1 MEDIKK
7 IDSIKNEYIKQLRSL
22 KSKSARDESCLF
34 LVEGEKCVKE
44 ALLSGFE
51 VESVLFVSG
60 LADEFSGA
68 ECKKFLVSERIIEV
82 LSDSKTP
89 QGVIACVKKNGSE
102 AVFEGL
108 TVVLDGV
115 SDPKNVGSI
124 IRSADAAGAACVV
137 MSFACADCF
146 SMKAIRSSMGS
157 IFHIPCVVC
166 DIENYLKEFSKNGTV
181 IGGHLKGTDAFEA
194 KTNTCIVIGNESRG
208 ISDEITELCDQKYR
222 IPIYGKAESLNA
234 GVAAGIM
241 LYKAAED
248 IRSHS

>member
-7 IDSIKNEYIKQLRSL
+7 IDSIKNEYIKSLRSL
-22 KSKSARDESCLF
+22 KTKSSRDDQGLF
-34 LVEGEKCVKE
+34 LVEGEKCVME
-44 ALLSGFE
+44 ALESDFE
-51 VESVLFVSG
+51 VESVLFT
-60 LADEFSGA
+60 DEYA
-68 ECKKFLVSERIIEV
+68 ENFFAVKCKKFVVSQRIIEV

-89 QGVIACVKKNGSE
+89 QGVIACVNKNASE

-124 IRSADAAGAACVV
+124 VRSADAAGASCAI
-137 MSFACADCF
+137 MSYACADCF

-157 IFHIPCVVC
+157 IFHLPCIVC
-166 DIENYLKEFSKNGTV
+166 DIEDYLKKFSQNGTV
-181 IGGHLKGTDAFEA
+181 IGGHLKGTDDFKVE
-194 KTNTCIVIGNESRG
+194 KNTCIVIGNESHG
-208 ISDEITELCDQKYR
+208 ISDEITALCDQKYR

-241 LYKAAED
+241 LYKAAEN